1 MSAKRLATSRVL
13 VMTMIVVGAG
23 AAATGCMSEAPNPHP
38 FSPAPQQ
45 SIPVPPGARLI
56 AYGHYPLSTFT
67 PPREAGSLYVYDEDA
82 RKVAFVTNYAE
93 GNVNPTDLN
102 QLSKN
107 SFDPN
112 HTYRVYYIPASA
124 ASATQPATVGQ

>member
-1 MSAKRLATSRVL
+1 MPAKPVTASCLLALTIL
-13 VMTMIVVGAG
+13 VVGGAG
-23 AAATGCMSEAPNPHP
+23 APGCMSEAPNPHP
-38 FSPAPQQ
+38 FSPSPQQ

-56 AYGHYPLSTFT
+56 AYGHYPLSPFT

-82 RKVAFVTNYAE
+82 RKVAFITNYTE

-112 HTYRVYYIPASA
+112 HTYRVYYVPASA
-124 ASATQPATVGQ
+124 ATATQPASVGQ